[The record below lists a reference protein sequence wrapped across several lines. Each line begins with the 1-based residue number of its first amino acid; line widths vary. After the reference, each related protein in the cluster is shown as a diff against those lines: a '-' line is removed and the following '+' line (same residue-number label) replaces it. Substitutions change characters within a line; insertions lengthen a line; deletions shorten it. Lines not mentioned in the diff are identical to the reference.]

1 MTKRYSL
8 QALILLTAAA
18 ISLAATLDRTP
29 RTGTKPG
36 EGPETREELGRL
48 LALSSETLSRLV
60 LRAAEMLEEKDLAFD
75 HGYVYRVDGGI
86 G

>member
-1 MTKRYSL
+1 
-8 QALILLTAAA
+8 
-18 ISLAATLDRTP
+18 
-29 RTGTKPG
+29 
-36 EGPETREELGRL
+36 LGRL